1 MTETTIEDP
10 ARIEQDIRQTQ
21 DQMSRTVDRLGD
33 QLTLKNIFNA
43 LLDKA
48 DENNVDAR
56 YLVDGARRNPVA
68 LGLIAA
74 GTIWLVSDKDSKF
87 PSLPGRKS
95 QTSDGSPIGEDVHH
109 RDYVAHMSAVEM
121 REGEDPLAYTRRRDI
136 ARSNFFMIERNHDE
150 DDQGF
155 RQRLDS
161 IADKF
166 REKRRAWSDSAAQA
180 GTATKE
186 QGRRAA
192 SRVQDMYDT
201 NPLVG
206 GMLAA
211 VVGAALGSSLP
222 ITRQEQDKLGRIG
235 EKARDAAGE
244 QTQHLTS
251 EVRKTKDALLERAD
265 QALEPAHSRSRDD
278 QTDPGA
284 AQGSQSPGET
294 PFIIGDDSR

>member
-1 MTETTIEDP
+1 MTENTTEDP

-74 GTIWLVSDKDSKF
+74 GTIWLVSDKDSKL

-95 QTSDGSPIGEDVHH
+95 RPSDEPTIGEDVHH

-121 REGEDPLAYTRRRDI
+121 REGEDPLAYQRRRDI
-136 ARSNFFMIERNHDE
+136 ARSNFFMVERNHDE

-192 SRVQDMYDT
+192 SRAQDMYDT

-244 QTQHLTS
+244 QTQHLSS

-265 QALEPAHSRSRDD
+265 QALEPAHSRSGDD
-278 QTDPGA
+278 QTDRG
-284 AQGSQSPGET
+284 AQGSQGPGET
-294 PFIIGDDSR
+294 PFIIGDGPR

>member
-1 MTETTIEDP
+1 MTETTTEDP

-21 DQMSRTVDRLGD
+21 DQMSRTVDKLGD
-33 QLTLKNIFNA
+33 QFTLKNIFNA
-43 LLDKA
+43 LLEKA

-68 LGLIAA
+68 LGLMAA
-74 GTIWLVSDKDSKF
+74 GAIWLVSDKDSKL

-95 QTSDGSPIGEDVHH
+95 QGSDEPDEDVHH

-121 REGEDPLAYTRRRDI
+121 REGEDPLAYQRRRDI
-136 ARSNFFMIERNHDE
+136 ARSNFFMVERDHDE

-166 REKRRAWSDSAAQA
+166 REKRRAWSDSAAEA
-180 GTATKE
+180 RTATKE

-206 GMLAA
+206 GILA
-211 VVGAALGSSLP
+211 AALGAAFGTSLP

-265 QALEPAHSRSRDD
+265 KALEPE
-278 QTDPGA
+278 Q
-284 AQGSQSPGET
+284 SQSGREEDVDSGQEARAAEA
-294 PFIIGDDSR
+294 PFIIGDRPR